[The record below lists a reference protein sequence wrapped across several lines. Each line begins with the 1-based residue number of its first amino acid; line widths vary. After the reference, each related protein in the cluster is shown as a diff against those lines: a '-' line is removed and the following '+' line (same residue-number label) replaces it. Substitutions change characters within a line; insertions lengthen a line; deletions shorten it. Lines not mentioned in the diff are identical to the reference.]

1 MTTSATLYRIH
12 APFPEWLTRG
22 SANAIE
28 AQIFDASGT
37 LIGPDSGTVTV
48 YGGSSVKVIDAAAV
62 VVTGGIATYTIAA
75 VDLPTTKSLGDGWR
89 IEWDLV
95 ISANPSVK
103 FVRAAALVRSNLFPT
118 VVTADLQ
125 ARHQNLARM
134 IATGNDAD
142 DFITTA
148 WEILVRMLLKSG
160 RMPYLILSPYALTDS
175 LVLKSL
181 ELIFRDGASA
191 AGDGRYAELA
201 DDYRDMFAIEWA
213 SISFDYDYD
222 QDGDAD
228 GTEKAGAESVLF
240 TGGPGVQTGSLP
252 LWPR

>member
-1 MTTSATLYRIH
+1 MTTNAILYRIH

-22 SANAIE
+22 SANPIE
-28 AQIFDASGT
+28 AQVFDTTGT
-37 LIGPDSGTVTV
+37 LIAPDSGTV
-48 YGGSSVKVIDAAAV
+48 SVFDGASIKVVDAAAV
-62 VVTGGIATYTIAA
+62 VVTADVSTYTIAA
-75 VDLPTTKSLGDGWR
+75 VDLPDTKSLGDGWR

-95 ISANPSVK
+95 ISGNPSVK

-125 ARHQNLARM
+125 ARHQNLSRM

-160 RMPYLILSPYALTDS
+160 RMPYLILSPFALTDA
-175 LVLKSL
+175 LIFKSL
-181 ELIFRDGASA
+181 ELIFRDAHTA
-191 AGDGRYAELA
+191 AGDGKYAELA
-201 DDYRDMFAIEWA
+201 EDYQNMFASEWA

-222 QDGDAD
+222 RDGDAD
-228 GTEKAGAESVLF
+228 GAEQAGADSVIF
-240 TGGPGVQTGSLP
+240 TGGPGVQTGSLSR
-252 LWPR
+252 WP